1 MATGQIVEITEQTPI
16 AMCTVGQLIGFIK
29 RNGLTITEKR
39 RRKSESGGVNSA
51 RLKRDMEKV
60 IKDTLSNSRNENT
73 PRKLFGLEG
82 IMEEFHV
89 SRSTAL
95 KYRKTIFKSIVTKVG
110 RKLVIEDVDKA
121 WAIYRA
127 SGYCKTRKRRQ
138 APARTKKIQA

>member
-1 MATGQIVEITEQTPI
+1 MATDKKVEITEQTPI
-16 AMCTVGQLIGFIK
+16 AMCTVGQLIGFIR
-29 RNGLTITEKR
+29 RNGLAITEKR
-39 RRKSESGGVNSA
+39 KRKSEGGSVNSA

-95 KYRKTIFKSIVTKVG
+95 KYRNTIFKSIVTKVG

-138 APARTKKIQA
+138 VPTRTKKIQA